1 MKIAQQLL
9 LLGLAA
15 FEATANPLHQYALPS
30 TTLQLSKRTVPH
42 THVQHE
48 KRTAVQEGAWSKVE
62 RAKREALLPMRI
74 GLKQLNLM
82 DGHNLLMDM

>member
-1 MKIAQQLL
+1 MKITRFLF

-15 FEATANPLHQYALPS
+15 REAIANPLHRDVSPS
-30 TTLQLSKRTVPH
+30 IAHQPLKRVVPH

-48 KRTAVQEGAWSKVE
+48 KRTAAQGIVWSKVE

-74 GLKQLNLM
+74 GLKQSNLM
-82 DGHNLLMDM
+82 DGHNLLMEM